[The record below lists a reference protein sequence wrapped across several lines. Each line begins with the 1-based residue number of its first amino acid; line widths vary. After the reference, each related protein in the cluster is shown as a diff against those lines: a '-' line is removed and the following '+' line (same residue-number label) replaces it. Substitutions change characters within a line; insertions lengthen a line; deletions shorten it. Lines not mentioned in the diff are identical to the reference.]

1 MEAVTHKCPNCGGA
15 LLFHPEDQKFHC
27 PYCLS
32 VFTEEEV
39 LAFEKK
45 EAAAK
50 VADPFAASNSSLTE
64 NVEQSDPL
72 TKEQELPQSDL
83 ELYLCPN
90 CGAEI
95 VTDPTTAATFCY
107 FCHNPVALTARL
119 SGKFQPEKV
128 LPFAIPKERAIHTFL
143 EWTKKKWFIPKNFFS
158 EEQIQ
163 LLTGVYFPYW
173 QINADMEGSFRGKGT
188 TLRVW
193 RVGELEYTETKQ
205 FAIYRKGHLSFS
217 HLIKNALSKN
227 VQKNMVTSVQPFTL
241 EKAIPFHTQYLAG
254 FQAEKRDIE
263 YNTLQPEVQQEL
275 KEYTAELLKSTA
287 NRYNT
292 VITEQI
298 DANIESLDN
307 HYILLPV
314 WLLTY
319 KNKGSDKVY
328 YYAMNGETGKVAGVL
343 PLDYLKLAFV
353 TGGLFFAL
361 LLLFLLGGYFL

>member
-15 LLFHPEDQKFHC
+15 LLFQPEDQKFHC

-45 EAAAK
+45 EQEAK
-50 VADPFAASNSSLTE
+50 VADLLTSPESSTGDE
-64 NVEQSDPL
+64 VKESQSTTAD
-72 TKEQELPQSDL
+72 QELPPSDL

-107 FCHNPVALTARL
+107 FCHNPVALSARL

-128 LPFAIPKERAIHTFL
+128 LPFAISKEKAVTAFL

-158 EEQIQ
+158 EKQIQ

-173 QINADMEGSFRGKGT
+173 HVEADVDGSFRGKGT

-205 FAIYRKGHLSFS
+205 FAIYRKGHLKFS
-217 HLIKNALSKN
+217 RLIKNALSKN
-227 VQKNMVTSVQPFTL
+227 VQKNMVTSVQPFSM

-263 YNTLQPEVQQEL
+263 YDTLKPEIQQEL
-275 KEYTAELLKSTA
+275 KNYTAELLKSTA

-292 VITEQI
+292 VVTEHTEAI
-298 DANIESLDN
+298 IEKEDN
-307 HYILLPV
+307 HYVLLPV

-319 KNKGSDKVY
+319 KNKGSDTVY

-343 PLDYLKLAFV
+343 PLNYRKLALV
-353 TGGLFFAL
+353 SGGIFLAF